1 MLVALRPTL
10 LLLTL
15 AVATLA
21 TSACQSLGDPASQGQ
36 RAMES
41 GDFQRAQAAYGRA
54 IEAGSENPI
63 VFANRCI
70 ANDALGQHQEAVGD
84 CTRAIELAE
93 ETEDSLE
100 GYSAHEVL
108 NNRGVAYLNLREL
121 DEALEDFEAAIELEP
136 EYAEAYANR
145 GRIHL
150 DREDYEL
157 AIEDL
162 DRAIEI
168 AEELTEA
175 YGNRGLAYQ
184 YLGDDEKA
192 LADFTRA
199 IEIDNNPQAY
209 YNRAALQY
217 TLGRFDEAYAD
228 YNLVLQYGDPGSFI
242 YYIAQTQSDFLENR
256 PTGEGEEAA
265 DDEGLGEEGEPTG
278 DEVDPAADA
287 SDEEASDEGE
297 ESDEGQTEEQDDSNE
312 G

>member
-10 LLLTL
+10 LLFTL
-15 AVATLA
+15 AVATLV

-41 GDFQRAQAAYGRA
+41 GDYQRAQGAYGRA
-54 IEAGSENPI
+54 IEAGTDNPI

-84 CTRAIELAE
+84 CTKAIELAE
-93 ETEDSLE
+93 GSEDSLE

-145 GRIHL
+145 GRIRL

-168 AEELTEA
+168 AESLTEA

-184 YLGDDEKA
+184 YLGDDEQA
-192 LADFTRA
+192 LADFTQA

-228 YNLVLQYGDPGSFI
+228 YNLVLQHGDPGSFI

-256 PTGEGEEAA
+256 PTSEGEEAA
-265 DDEGLGEEGEPTG
+265 DEEGAGEEGEPSG
-278 DEVDPAADA
+278 DEVDPGADEA
-287 SDEEASDEGE
+287 DEEGADEADESESEGLENSDDG
-297 ESDEGQTEEQDDSNE
+297 
-312 G
+312 